1 MSTIVKKNFD
11 NSDVSFGTV
20 AFDSFNNEDGEI
32 SEKLGEVLQK
42 RQELQDLAAIAAVM
56 GYPVLGPP

>member
-1 MSTIVKKNFD
+1 MKLKPKVIIEDEPIAKN
-11 NSDVSFGTV
+11 
-20 AFDSFNNEDGEI
+20 EQLE
-32 SEKLGEVLQK
+32 EVLQR